1 MSLSQHQ
8 SPYAHWEYLH
18 PESGDRLRIVP
29 ERGGL
34 VSEWC
39 CNGHELLYLDQER
52 FADPGKSIRGGIPVL
67 FPICGN
73 LPGNLLP
80 LPSGE
85 FTLQQHGFAR
95 DLPWELQ
102 LLGDNSGV
110 KLSLGD
116 TDATRAAY
124 PFEFLIEMRVRPV
137 ANALEIETTVH
148 NRSQTAMPFS
158 FGLHPY
164 FKVTDLSKVRLEGLP
179 NSCLNHLEMAE
190 DETAIQ
196 LAHLTEGVDFLT
208 RPAGQVSLVDE
219 ASGRCLRLQ
228 HDKPMDFTVA
238 WTDPP
243 RQMVCLEPWTAPREA
258 LISGDRKLEIEPGS
272 KQRLRCSLV
281 SC

>member
-73 LPGNLLP
+73 LPGNLLS

-95 DLPWELQ
+95 DLPWELE

-124 PFEFLIEMRVRPV
+124 PFEFLIEMRVRPI

-148 NRSQTAMPFS
+148 NRSQIAMPFS

-228 HDKPMDFTVA
+228 HDKPMDFTVV

-258 LISGDRKLEIEPGS
+258 LISGDRKLEIKPGS